1 MTGGSRGY
9 CAGTDLG
16 RLCPDSA
23 PHRYPLRTFRKF
35 LPALH
40 TPALLPGFVAFHGN
54 RTEILLDAVGEFMS
68 RYPLAPLESEIVLV
82 QSNGTGEWLKMALA
96 QRRGV
101 CAALGLQLPGQFQ
114 WRLYR
119 QVLGADSVP
128 ERSPLDRATL
138 AWRLMRVLTDL
149 GRRTDPAAV
158 TAPLANYLGEGEPRR
173 RHQLALQIADLFVQ
187 YQVHRPDWLDCW
199 TAGEDVLI
207 TVRGT
212 RERLQPAQRWQALV
226 WQRLLADLAPDE
238 RALIRPHVH
247 DRVVDA
253 LARRAPG
260 DAGTIG
266 LPRRVVVFGLSS
278 LPYPTLRL
286 LAALARYAQVLLAVP
301 NPCRFHWADILE
313 GRELLRAAQRRH
325 RLRDGRDLGKV
336 GFDQM
341 HRFGNPLLAAWG
353 RQSRDFVRLL
363 DEFDDAE
370 QAKSRFG
377 LNRIDLFDDEEPSG
391 GSLLSQVQQ
400 DIRDL
405 EPLDGK
411 ARPPVPECDKSIVF
425 HIAHGPVRELEVLHD
440 QLLELLAQPPA
451 GPSGK
456 RALRPRDIIV
466 MVPDINR
473 FAPAI
478 RAVFGQYADSDRR
491 HIPFDIADLAAR
503 GSSPLLVALQWV
515 LRIRDERCTLSA
527 LCALFEVPAIAAR
540 FGVEPDGIPRLM
552 RWMRKAGIRW
562 GLDHEQRSLLG
573 LGEAG
578 EVNTAAFGLR
588 RMLLGWAVG
597 EARAASGEPFDGIEP
612 FDEVGGLEAE
622 LVGALAG
629 LLEVLGAWL
638 HTCAVPTAPAPWA
651 NRFQRLLSDLVR
663 ANSSADLGVL
673 KALETALERWSADC
687 EAAGFDETI
696 PLAVA
701 GEAWLAALDA
711 PTLGRAFRGRG
722 ITFCTFTPMR
732 AIPFDIVCLIGM
744 NDGDYPR
751 RAARPDFD
759 LIALAGQ
766 RRPGDRS
773 RRDDDRQM
781 MLEALLS
788 ARRVLYL
795 SWTGRSARDDSEQP
809 PSVLVAQLR
818 DYLSARWSAQTLDNR
833 TTTHPL
839 QPFSRRYFEVGSEL
853 FTHAHEWRTAID
865 EDPDPS
871 GDPREPAPGKAGDLS
886 ARSASSTAANPA
898 ANPAADPTQ
907 PPAPPP
913 TPARAPTP
921 APPRLSPPVLVRL
934 LRNPP
939 RTYFEST
946 LGIFLSEDESVS
958 ADNEPFTLDSLD
970 AYQLLDSITQG
981 VLTDLRDGP
990 AGNSHR
996 TDPEHLITGRLLRLE
1011 REGRLPLGG
1020 PGVAQRKAMAGLAA
1034 QPVRAWMAERDRHP
1048 HSLER
1053 LPLRIELAG
1062 TLVEAFTPSRFS
1074 TSDTAQPAIQLH
1086 VSANTLLESS
1096 GKRRPIPHRLLET
1109 WVQALLLGALG
1120 LSDQLVLVG
1129 RDATL
1134 RARPPAPDHARERLL
1149 ELLALYRKACVEPLP
1164 VAAKTAIEYCDTQS
1178 EDNAAAVY
1186 EGSEHVRGEVAD
1198 PVLARLFPDF
1208 QALADDGRFAG
1219 LANGCY
1225 AELVR
1230 WIGTHVTA
1238 LPHAETEAQGATEPQ
1253 SGRSGE

>member
-1 MTGGSRGY
+1 MTGGSWVY
-9 CAGTDLG
+9 CAGTDPA
-16 RLCPDSA
+16 RLCPDSV
-23 PHRYPLRTFRKF
+23 PLRSLPPTFRKPS
-35 LPALH
+35 PALH
-40 TPALLPGFVAFHGN
+40 TPSLHPGFVAFHGN
-54 RTEILLDAVGEFMS
+54 RIEMLLDAVGEFMS
-68 RYPLAPLESEIVLV
+68 RYRLAPLESEIVLV

-96 QRRGV
+96 QRQGV
-101 CAALGLQLPGQFQ
+101 CAALSLQLPGQFQ

-138 AWRLMRVLTDL
+138 TWRLMRVLTDL
-149 GRRTDPAAV
+149 AHRTDPGAV

-173 RHQLALQIADLFVQ
+173 RHQLALQIADLFDQ

-199 TAGEDVLI
+199 AAGEDVLI
-207 TVRGT
+207 TARGA
-212 RERLQPAQRWQALV
+212 RERLRPEHRWQALV
-226 WQRLLADLAPDE
+226 WQRVLADLAPDE

-253 LARRAPG
+253 LARHPPG
-260 DAGTIG
+260 DSSSAA
-266 LPRRVVVFGLSS
+266 LPRRVVVFGLTS
-278 LPYPTLRL
+278 LPHPTLRL
-286 LAALARYAQVLLAVP
+286 LAALARHAQVLLAIP

-313 GRELLRAAQRRH
+313 GRELLRAARRRH
-325 RLRDGRDLGKV
+325 PLRDDRDLATV

-341 HRFGNPLLAAWG
+341 HHYGNPLLAAWG

-370 QAKSRFG
+370 QATSRFD
-377 LNRIDLFDDEEPSG
+377 LNRIDLFDDAEPAG
-391 GSLLSQVQQ
+391 ASLLSQVQQ
-400 DIRDL
+400 QIRDL

-411 ARPPVPECDKSIVF
+411 AHPPVPASDKSIVF

-440 QLLELLAQPPA
+440 QLLELLAQAPDRSST
-451 GPSGK
+451 G

-478 RAVFGQYADSDRR
+478 RAVFGQYASSDRR

-515 LRIRDERCTLSA
+515 MRIREERCTLSA
-527 LCALFEVPAIAAR
+527 LCALFEVPSIAAR

-552 RWMRKAGIRW
+552 RWMREAGIRW
-562 GLDHEQRSLLG
+562 GLDREQRSLLG
-573 LGEAG
+573 LGAAG

-597 EARAASGEPFDGIEP
+597 EARAASGEAFDGIEP
-612 FDEVGGLEAE
+612 FDEVGGLEAH
-622 LVGALAG
+622 LAGALAG
-629 LLEVLGAWL
+629 LLEVLGEWL
-638 HTCAVPTAPAPWA
+638 STSATPTTPALWA
-651 NRFQRLLSDLVR
+651 SRFQRLLTDLVR
-663 ANSSADLGVL
+663 AESPVDLGIL

-687 EAAGFDETI
+687 AAAGFGEAI
-696 PLAVA
+696 PLSVA

-722 ITFCTFTPMR
+722 VTFCTFTPMR
-732 AIPFDIVCLIGM
+732 AIPFEVVCLIGM

-766 RRPGDRS
+766 RRPGDRA

-788 ARRVLYL
+788 ARRMLYL
-795 SWTGRSARDDSEQP
+795 SWTGRSVRDDSKQP

-818 DYLSARWSAQTLDNR
+818 DYLAARWSEQTVNDR

-839 QPFSRRYFEVGSEL
+839 QPFSRRYFEADSGL
-853 FTHAHEWRTAID
+853 FTHAHEWRAAID
-865 EDPDPS
+865 DDPHPPGGWGEAAPSPGTEPAHAPAPDP
-871 GDPREPAPGKAGDLS
+871 
-886 ARSASSTAANPA
+886 AR
-898 ANPAADPTQ
+898 
-907 PPAPPP
+907 
-913 TPARAPTP
+913 TPAQ
-921 APPRLSPPVLVRL
+921 PRLSPPALARM

-946 LGIFLSEDESVS
+946 LGVFLGEDDAAI
-958 ADNEPFTLDSLD
+958 ADDEPFTLDSLD
-970 AYQLLDSITQG
+970 AYQLLDSIIQG
-981 VLTDLRDGP
+981 VLADLRDGP
-990 AGNSHR
+990 ADGSLR
-996 TDPEHLITGRLLRLE
+996 TDPERLIEARLLRLE

-1020 PGVAQRKAMAGLAA
+1020 PGVVHRKSLAALAA
-1034 QPVRAWMAERDRHP
+1034 QPMRAWIAERDRHP
-1048 HSLER
+1048 HALER

-1062 TLVEAFTPSRFS
+1062 TLIEAFTPGRFAS
-1074 TSDTAQPAIQLH
+1074 TDATQPAIQLH
-1086 VSANTLLESS
+1086 ASANTLLESS
-1096 GKRRPIPHRLLET
+1096 GKRKPMPHRLLET

-1120 LSDQLVLVG
+1120 LSDQLVIVG
-1129 RDATL
+1129 RDATI
-1134 RARPPAPDHARERLL
+1134 RARPTAPDYARERLL
-1149 ELLALYRKACVEPLP
+1149 ELLALHRKACVEPLP

-1208 QALADDGRFAG
+1208 EALSADGRFAS
-1219 LANGCY
+1219 LAGGCY

-1230 WIGTHVTA
+1230 WVGTHVTA
-1238 LPHAETEAQGATEPQ
+1238 LPHTGAEPQ
-1253 SGRSGE
+1253 DAPELHSGRADE

>member
-1 MTGGSRGY
+1 M
-9 CAGTDLG
+9 
-16 RLCPDSA
+16 
-23 PHRYPLRTFRKF
+23 
-35 LPALH
+35 
-40 TPALLPGFVAFHGN
+40 
-54 RTEILLDAVGEFMS
+54 LLDAVGEFMS

-138 AWRLMRVLTDL
+138 TWRLMRVLTDL
-149 GRRTDPAAV
+149 ARHTDPGAI
-158 TAPLANYLGEGEPRR
+158 TAPLTHYLGEGEPRR
-173 RHQLALQIADLFVQ
+173 RHQLAQQIADLFDQ

-199 TAGEDVLI
+199 AAGEDVLI
-207 TVRGT
+207 TARGA
-212 RERLQPAQRWQALV
+212 RERLRPEQRWQALI
-226 WQRLLADLAPDE
+226 WQRVLADLAPE
-238 RALIRPHVH
+238 ARALIRPHVH
-247 DRVVDA
+247 DRVVHA
-253 LARRAPG
+253 LAQRPPG
-260 DAGTIG
+260 DAGTAA

-278 LPYPTLRL
+278 LPHPTLRL
-286 LAALARYAQVLLAVP
+286 LAALARHAQVLLAIP

-313 GRELLRAAQRRH
+313 GRELLRAARRRH
-325 RLRDGRDLGKV
+325 PLRDGRDLAEV

-341 HRFGNPLLAAWG
+341 HHYGNPLLAAWG

-370 QAKSRFG
+370 QAKSRFD
-377 LNRIDLFDDEEPSG
+377 LNRIDLFDDEEAPG
-391 GSLLSQVQQ
+391 ESLLSQVQQ
-400 DIRDL
+400 QIRDL

-411 ARPPVPECDKSIVF
+411 VRLPVPACDKSIVF

-451 GPSGK
+451 GPSAE

-503 GSSPLLVALQWV
+503 SSSPLLVALQWV
-515 LRIRDERCTLSA
+515 LRIPDERCTLSE

-552 RWMRKAGIRW
+552 RWMREAGIRW
-562 GLDHEQRSLLG
+562 GLDREQRSLLG

-622 LVGALAG
+622 LAGALAG
-629 LLEVLGAWL
+629 LLEVLSDWL
-638 HTCAVPTAPAPWA
+638 RTCATPTAPAGWTS
-651 NRFQRLLSDLVR
+651 RFQRLLTDLVR
-663 ANSSADLGVL
+663 ADSPADRGIL

-687 EAAGFDETI
+687 EAAGFEEAI
-696 PLAVA
+696 PLSVA
-701 GEAWLAALDA
+701 GEAWLASLDA

-722 ITFCTFTPMR
+722 VTFCTFTPMR
-732 AIPFDIVCLIGM
+732 AIPFEIVCLIGM

-766 RRPGDRS
+766 RRPGDRA

-795 SWTGRSARDDSEQP
+795 SWSGRSVRDDSEQP

-818 DYLSARWSAQTLDNR
+818 DYLIARWSAQTVDDR

-839 QPFSRRYFEVGSEL
+839 QPFSRRYFEAGSEL
-853 FTHAHEWRTAID
+853 FTHAHEWRAAVD
-865 EDPDPS
+865 EDSDPS
-871 GDPREPAPGKAGDLS
+871 GDPRQPAPGKAEEPS
-886 ARSASSTAANPA
+886 ARSASSPT
-898 ANPAADPTQ
+898 ADPTP
-907 PPAPPP
+907 PPAP
-913 TPARAPTP
+913 TPAP
-921 APPRLSPPVLVRL
+921 APPRLSAPALARL

-946 LGIFLSEDESVS
+946 LGIFLSEDEPGS
-958 ADNEPFTLDSLD
+958 ADDEPFTLDSLD
-970 AYQLLDSITQG
+970 TYQLLDSITQG
-981 VLTDLRDGP
+981 VLAELRDERSDDRP
-990 AGNSHR
+990 R
-996 TDPEHLITGRLLRLE
+996 TDPERLIEGRLLRLE

-1020 PGVAQRKAMAGLAA
+1020 PGVAHRKALAELAA
-1034 QPVRAWMAERDRHP
+1034 QPVRAWMAERDQHP
-1048 HSLER
+1048 HTLER
-1053 LPLRIELAG
+1053 LPLRIELGG
-1062 TLVEAFTPSRFS
+1062 TLIEAFTPPRFS
-1074 TSDTAQPAIQLH
+1074 ANDLTQPAIQLH
-1086 VSANTLLESS
+1086 ASANTLLAAP
-1096 GKRRPIPHRLLET
+1096 GKRRPMPYRLIET
-1109 WVQALLLGALG
+1109 WVQALLLGASG

-1129 RDATL
+1129 RDATV
-1134 RARPPAPDHARERLL
+1134 RARPPDPDHARERLF
-1149 ELLALYRKACVEPLP
+1149 ELLALYREACVEPLP
-1164 VAAKTAIEYCDTQS
+1164 VAAKTAIEYCDTES
-1178 EDNAAAVY
+1178 EDDAAAVY

-1208 QALADDGRFAG
+1208 QALADDGRFAS

-1238 LPHAETEAQGATEPQ
+1238 LPHGEAERRGATEPHA
-1253 SGRSGE
+1253 GRADE